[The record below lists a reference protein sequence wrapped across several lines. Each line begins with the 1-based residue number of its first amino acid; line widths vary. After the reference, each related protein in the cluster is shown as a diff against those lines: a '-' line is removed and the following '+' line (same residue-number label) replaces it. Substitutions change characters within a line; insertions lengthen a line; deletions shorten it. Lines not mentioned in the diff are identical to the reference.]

1 MEREITT
8 EAATV
13 EEAVD
18 SALDQ
23 LGVQQD
29 AVGYEVLEEPGRKL
43 FGLGSE
49 KQARVR
55 VWVKPEYLKE
65 IEESAAETDG
75 ELDVAE
81 SGPVAAAGEELPAEL
96 RRGRDEDLTDEQL
109 DQIADAAV
117 AAFQQILDDFGIE
130 ASIEEYE
137 GDDGEIILDAVNGD
151 LAVLIGRHGRTLDAL
166 QALLSAIVNR
176 KLGFR
181 YPVIIDIEG
190 YRHRRRQKLEDMAR
204 RTADRVSRQHA
215 PARMR
220 PMNAYE
226 RRVVHVA
233 LREDRRVVTESEGE
247 DPYRQVVIKPR

>member
-18 SALDQ
+18 AALDQ

-55 VWVKPEYLKE
+55 VWVKPEYIKE
-65 IEESAAETDG
+65 IEESAAENDAELESDDSAPAVATG
-75 ELDVAE
+75 E
-81 SGPVAAAGEELPAEL
+81 PLPAEL
-96 RRGRDEDLTDEQL
+96 RRGRDEELTDEQL